1 MSLHVCILGIDGS
14 GKSTVTTALPILLAA
29 EFGLSAASAGEEFRV
44 RAPDEDHLLPGFEPD
59 GLPLVARAA
68 RRLKRLAKRYV
79 NNRRLYPFFKLTQML
94 CQDAAA
100 RKLGRRRGVTCVVS
114 DGNTFLSTM
123 GRAANYRRPAS
134 DGVNE
139 MAPDAN
145 DLCAVFR
152 YVLEGQPLP
161 DSSRAKLPNLGEAR
175 HFYLLLRRLGFQGV
189 WLPDGVVFLDL
200 PPQLAVQRIGR
211 RGQPV
216 DRHENE
222 ADLAQTRDMYLK
234 TLEAFRHDHPADA
247 AHVVTVNALPPGA
260 VLRAVLEALRPQILA
275 QQQQEARPQIPL
287 GTISTELT
295 GKSLWAKAL
304 NFRYLFGYLFAKFL
318 HGAWREPLFAF
329 SEPGRL
335 FLKEGYSANV
345 MRVIYDQDE
354 KQARPLDRVFLNY
367 PLHRAVYDRLQIL
380 TQHIEP
386 ELEARVRSQDRVTI
400 FTAPSGFA
408 YDLFRPLEKLGSRAP
423 ALLRKIHVVAADLDP
438 QGRLA
443 DALKARAAELR
454 IAFTFLRG
462 DLTKEE
468 FHREC
473 AIGAPY
479 SLALFV
485 GLSSWFPKP
494 ETLRHM
500 RWVHEHLR
508 SDGVFLTDCF
518 TPEAYSLSGRYV
530 EYKAHYYSPEEY
542 RLLLEYC
549 GFDGLGATVVSGRD
563 RINHVLVAKPKHSG

>member
-14 GKSTVTTALPILLAA
+14 GKTTVTTAAPMLLAG
-29 EFGLSAASAGEEFRV
+29 EFCLSAASAGEEFRV
-44 RAPDEDHLLPGFEPD
+44 RTPEEDHLVPGFQPD
-59 GLPLVARAA
+59 GLPLVARSA

-79 NNRRLYPFFKLTQML
+79 NNCRVYPFFKLTQML

-100 RKLGRRRGVTCVVS
+100 RKLGRRPGVACVIS

-134 DGVNE
+134 DSVEGL
-139 MAPDAN
+139 APNVN

-152 YVLEGQPLP
+152 YVLQGEPLP
-161 DSSRAKLPNLGEAR
+161 EASRARLPNLGKAR
-175 HFYLLLRRLGFQGV
+175 QLYRVLRRLGIQGV
-189 WLPDGVVFLDL
+189 WLPDAVVFLDL

-222 ADLAQTRDMYLK
+222 ADLMQTRDMYLK
-234 TLEAFRHDHPADA
+234 TLEAFRNYGSPDT
-247 AHVVTVNALPPGA
+247 AHLVTVDGLPPGA
-260 VLRAVLEALRPQILA
+260 VLRAVFEALRPQILA
-275 QQQQEARPQIPL
+275 QQQHEAAQGIPL
-287 GTISTELT
+287 GTTATELT

-304 NFRYLFGYLFAKFL
+304 NFRYLFGYLLAKFFR
-318 HGAWREPLFAF
+318 GAWREPLFAF

-354 KQARPLDRVFLNY
+354 KRPSRLDRVFLNY

-380 TQHIEP
+380 TQRIEQ
-386 ELEARVRSQDRVTI
+386 EVEARLRSQDRVTI

-408 YDLFRPLEKLGSRAP
+408 YDLFRPLKNIASCAP
-423 ALLRKIHVVAADLDP
+423 ALLPKVHVVAADLDP
-438 QGRLA
+438 HGQLA
-443 DALKARAAELR
+443 EALKARAAELR
-454 IAFTFLRG
+454 ISFTFLRG
-462 DLTKEE
+462 DLTKEA
-468 FHREC
+468 FRREC
-473 AIGAPY
+473 AIDAPY

-494 ETLRHM
+494 ETLRHV
-500 RWVHEHLR
+500 RWVHKHLR
-508 SDGVFLTDCF
+508 VDSVFLTDCF

-530 EYKAHYYSPEEY
+530 GYKAHYYTPEEY
-542 RLLLEYC
+542 RLLLDYC
-549 GFDGLGATVVSGRD
+549 GFDGLGATVASGRD
-563 RINHVLVAKPKHSG
+563 RINHVLVAKPRLSG